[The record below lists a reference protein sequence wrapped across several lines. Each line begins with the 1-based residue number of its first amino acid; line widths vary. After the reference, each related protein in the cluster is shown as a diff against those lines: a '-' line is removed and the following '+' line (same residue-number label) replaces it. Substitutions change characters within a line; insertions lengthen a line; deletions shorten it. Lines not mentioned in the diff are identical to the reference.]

1 MSEKKIIESKGK
13 PEIREIPQGVE
24 EKKPNVTPQPE
35 KPQTEEEQF
44 MSYMN
49 TLISNA
55 VLDNEAI
62 KTKTVDV
69 IKTLGQQ
76 LGIYMREITRLK
88 EELDKLKNPKK
99 EPETKK

>member
-1 MSEKKIIESKGK
+1 MSQEKKK
-13 PEIREIPQGVE
+13 REEPIKIPQGVE
-24 EKKPNVTPQPE
+24 EKKPNITPQPTE
-35 KPQTEEEQF
+35 KPQTDEEQF

-62 KTKTVDV
+62 KSKTVEV

-76 LGIYMREITRLK
+76 LGLYMREISRLK
-88 EELDKLKNPKK
+88 EELAKKEKK
-99 EPETKK
+99 EPEEKK

>member
-1 MSEKKIIESKGK
+1 MSQEKKKQEEPIKN
-13 PEIREIPQGVE
+13 PQGVKE
-24 EKKPNVTPQPE
+24 NPKVNPQPAE
-35 KPQTEEEQF
+35 KPQTDEEQF

-62 KTKTVDV
+62 KTKTVEV

-76 LGIYMREITRLK
+76 LGLYMREISRLK
-88 EELDKLKNPKK
+88 EELAKKNSPKK
-99 EPETKK
+99 PENAPEPEK